1 MGSQNEQLSD
11 DSRRSDNERAYL
23 RITNEAEVN
32 TLTSAF
38 LGEKQALYKISQHD
52 EERFYKINNKTID
65 ELLAIAGGERPFYN
79 LMLVGEHISMAEYAE
94 IQQSDKFTFSVEMDF
109 DYNTALVYTVNN
121 GLGGIDESNR
131 TDNNVSFETVNL
143 AQYNIPIQE
152 NAVSSENNDITHDEQ
167 LSFFGSSVPITSEKK
182 TQNSDIDKNSDII
195 ENNNKINYRFSEDFS
210 VESGAKS
217 KYHANVEAIKTL
229 KTLEK
234 ENRIATSEEQEIL
247 AHYVGWGG
255 ITQAFDE
262 RNEKW
267 SKEYIELKELLT
279 PDEYRSARASVRT
292 AFYTESFI
300 CR

>member
-1 MGSQNEQLSD
+1 M
-11 DSRRSDNERAYL
+11 
-23 RITNEAEVN
+23 
-32 TLTSAF
+32 TSAF
-38 LGEKQALYKISQHD
+38 SGEKQALYKISQHD
-52 EERFYKINNKTID
+52 EERFYKIKNKTID
-65 ELLAIAGGERPFYN
+65 ELLAIAGGEKPFYN
-79 LMLVGEHISMAEYAE
+79 LMSAGEQISISEYAE

-143 AQYNIPIQE
+143 SIPK
-152 NAVSSENNDITHDEQ
+152 NTVSAENNDITHDEQ
-167 LSFFGSSVPITSEKK
+167 LSFFGSSVPITPEKK
-182 TQNSDIDKNSDII
+182 IQNSDIDKNSDII
-195 ENNNKINYRFSEDFS
+195 DNDNKINYHFSEDFS

-267 SKEYIELKELLT
+267 SKEYTELKELLT

-300 CR
+300 CSEMWNMLAENGFTGGNILEPAMGTGNMFGTIFR